1 MADELPVDIYHQ
13 DLLFEAYGASGCD
26 FCMPIVSNSLDSG
39 FRRSAFAQSAVSAHG
54 TLPSVQRLIALNRI
68 EGGLI
73 DPQDGERQSRFGLE
87 GQDLLAT
94 FRGQWT
100 LDEQLDLMEAYR
112 LKFNSCCTH
121 SMRARMRIERR

>member
-112 LKFNSCCTH
+112 LKFNSC
-121 SMRARMRIERR
+121 